1 VNARKY
7 EAELDRMAC
16 SALRVSEHF
25 RGRGDEARAD
35 VALDLAIELI
45 AELSAER
52 TAGALAR
59 DFAREINA
67 LVAANE
73 S

>member
-1 VNARKY
+1 VTSREY

-35 VALDLAIELI
+35 GALDLAIELI
-45 AELSAER
+45 AELRAER

-59 DFAREINA
+59 DFANDLNA
-67 LVAANE
+67 RAKAT
-73 S
+73 